1 MQAPVHQSP
10 FAPAYLTLMK
20 NGKLTE
26 RVSTAWR
33 HMEDCDLCA
42 RYCHINRRQTTRGA
56 VCRTGEHARVYSYGP
71 HHGEEDPLR
80 GSRGSGTIFF
90 SWCNLRCVFCQNRD
104 ISQRGSGQEAGPD
117 ELAGMMLDLQ
127 RQGCHNINLVSP
139 SHVVAQL
146 ISAVEIA
153 ARHGLYLP
161 LVYNTGGY
169 DSPEALTLL
178 DGIVDIYMPDM
189 KYGDSAIARRYS
201 RVRDYVEINRAA
213 VREMHRQVGDLEL
226 DEQGIARRGLLV
238 RHLVLPGN
246 LAGTEQVLAF
256 IAGEISPDTYL
267 NLMDQYHPCY
277 RAGEFP
283 PLDRPLRPGEF
294 QAALSAAARHGLHRL
309 D

>member
-1 MQAPVHQSP
+1 
-10 FAPAYLTLMK
+10 
-20 NGKLTE
+20 
-26 RVSTAWR
+26 
-33 HMEDCDLCA
+33 
-42 RYCHINRRQTTRGA
+42 
-56 VCRTGEHARVYSYGP
+56 
-71 HHGEEDPLR
+71 
-80 GSRGSGTIFF
+80 
-90 SWCNLRCVFCQNRD
+90 
-104 ISQRGSGQEAGPD
+104 
-117 ELAGMMLDLQ
+117 
-127 RQGCHNINLVSP
+127 
-139 SHVVAQL
+139 
-146 ISAVEIA
+146 
-153 ARHGLYLP
+153 
-161 LVYNTGGY
+161 
-169 DSPEALTLL
+169 
-178 DGIVDIYMPDM
+178 MPDM